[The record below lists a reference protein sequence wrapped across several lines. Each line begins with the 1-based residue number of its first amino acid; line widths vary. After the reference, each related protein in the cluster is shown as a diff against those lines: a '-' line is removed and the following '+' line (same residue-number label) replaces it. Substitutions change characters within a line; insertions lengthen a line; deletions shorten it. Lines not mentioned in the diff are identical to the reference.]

1 MPEVARIGVS
11 ISEKLLKE
19 FDALIE
25 RRGYGTRSEAFRDMI
40 RNELVNE
47 ISGSP
52 HTEIC
57 GTVTLIYDH
66 HASRIS
72 ERLNQLQHD
81 HHGVIVS
88 TVHVHLDHD
97 NCMEVILVRGITA
110 QVRKLADSLIA
121 IKGVKNG
128 RFTLTASGRH
138 LP

>member
-1 MPEVARIGVS
+1 MAGVARIGIS

-19 FDALIE
+19 FDDLIG
-25 RRGYGTRSEAFRDMI
+25 RRGYSTRSEAFRDMV

-47 ISGSP
+47 ISASTD
-52 HTEIC
+52 TEIC

-72 ERLNQLQHD
+72 ERLTQLQHD

-88 TVHVHLDHD
+88 AVHVHLDHD
-97 NCMEVILVRGITA
+97 NCMEAILVRGLSSR
-110 QVRKLADSLIA
+110 VRELANNLIA
-121 IKGVKNG
+121 IKGVKHG